1 MRIPHRSRNVLHI
14 GLFSLVTLALAGLL
28 GADYAMADNA
38 QPVAKAQI
46 QEAYGKLPLYFEAN
60 RGQTDRQ
67 VKFLNRGR
75 GYSLFLTPT
84 EAVLALSPRPTEGEG
99 QGEGAILRMRFVG
112 ANLKTRV
119 EGLEKLPGIV
129 NYFIGNDPK
138 KWRTNIPIYAK
149 VRHKN
154 VYPGVDLVYYG
165 NQRQLEY
172 DFVVRPGAD
181 PNLIKLAFQGAEDVR
196 IDGQGDLILQV
207 SGGELRLLKPNVY
220 QEIKGKKQII
230 DGRYILQSSQNDERL
245 TNNDERN
252 LVAVQVGFQVAPYDA
267 ARPLII
273 DPVLFY
279 STYLG
284 GTGDDFGFSIAVD
297 GSGNAY
303 VTGGTGSANFPT
315 TLGAFQTAYGGGVQ
329 DVFVTKLNPT
339 GSGLVYSTYLG
350 GSGGDGANGI
360 AVDASGVAYVT
371 GNTSSTD
378 FPTTLGAF
386 QTTFAGGFG
395 DVFVTK
401 LNAAGSALVYSTYLG
416 GSGDD
421 SGYGIAVDVAGDA
434 YVTGPT
440 TSTDFPMTLGAF
452 QTAFGGGSYDAFVT
466 KVNPSGSG
474 VVYSTYIGGSD
485 ADIANGIAVDASGD
499 AYATGL
505 TYSTNFPT
513 TVGSFQPAF
522 GGGSLDGFLTKLDPT
537 GSALVYSTY
546 LGGSGLDAG
555 EGIAVDAAGNAYVV
569 GNTDSTNF
577 PTTSGAFQL
586 TFGGGVQDVFVTKL
600 NPTGSALF
608 YSTYLGGSAFD
619 ESFGI
624 ALDAVGNA
632 YVTGDTDSTN
642 FPTVNAVQSVP
653 AGGFDIFVTKLNPT
667 GTGLVYSTY
676 LGGSGTDGT
685 GFNSIAL
692 DTLPNPNAYV
702 TGFTDSTNFPTTP
715 RAFQATYGGGPE
727 DAFVTKITE
736 GPIPPG
742 QTMERVTGGGTIN
755 VVGGI
760 GTFSFIV
767 QRQASTGQLGGQL
780 QYFNHASG
788 AQVRSETITS
798 LMIVGN
804 TATFGG
810 TCTVNGAPCTFT
822 VNVTDNGEPGTTDT
836 FTISVDGGPTEG
848 GTLRSGN
855 ILIAK

>member
-1 MRIPHRSRNVLHI
+1 
-14 GLFSLVTLALAGLL
+14 
-28 GADYAMADNA
+28 
-38 QPVAKAQI
+38 
-46 QEAYGKLPLYFEAN
+46 
-60 RGQTDRQ
+60 
-67 VKFLNRGR
+67 
-75 GYSLFLTPT
+75 
-84 EAVLALSPRPTEGEG
+84 
-99 QGEGAILRMRFVG
+99 
-112 ANLKTRV
+112 
-119 EGLEKLPGIV
+119 
-129 NYFIGNDPK
+129 
-138 KWRTNIPIYAK
+138 
-149 VRHKN
+149 
-154 VYPGVDLVYYG
+154 
-165 NQRQLEY
+165 
-172 DFVVRPGAD
+172 
-181 PNLIKLAFQGAEDVR
+181 
-196 IDGQGDLILQV
+196 
-207 SGGELRLLKPNVY
+207 
-220 QEIKGKKQII
+220 
-230 DGRYILQSSQNDERL
+230 
-245 TNNDERN
+245 
-252 LVAVQVGFQVAPYDA
+252 
-267 ARPLII
+267 
-273 DPVLFY
+273 
-279 STYLG
+279 
-284 GTGDDFGFSIAVD
+284 
-297 GSGNAY
+297 
-303 VTGGTGSANFPT
+303 
-315 TLGAFQTAYGGGVQ
+315 
-329 DVFVTKLNPT
+329 
-339 GSGLVYSTYLG
+339 
-350 GSGGDGANGI
+350 
-360 AVDASGVAYVT
+360 
-371 GNTSSTD
+371 
-378 FPTTLGAF
+378 
-386 QTTFAGGFG
+386 
-395 DVFVTK
+395 
-401 LNAAGSALVYSTYLG
+401 
-416 GSGDD
+416 
-421 SGYGIAVDVAGDA
+421 
-434 YVTGPT
+434 
-440 TSTDFPMTLGAF
+440 MTLGAF

-513 TVGSFQPAF
+513 TVGTFQPAF

-755 VVGGI
+755 RVGGV
-760 GTFSFIV
+760 GGFCFIV
-767 QRQASTGQLGGQL
+767 QRHAAPWGQRGPLP
-780 QYFNHASG
+780 YFHHPA
-788 AQVRSETITS
+788 
-798 LMIVGN
+798 
-804 TATFGG
+804 
-810 TCTVNGAPCTFT
+810 GAPGWRERER
-822 VNVTDNGEPGTTDT
+822 V
-836 FTISVDGGPTEG
+836 
-848 GTLRSGN
+848 R
-855 ILIAK
+855 

>member
-1 MRIPHRSRNVLHI
+1 
-14 GLFSLVTLALAGLL
+14 
-28 GADYAMADNA
+28 
-38 QPVAKAQI
+38 
-46 QEAYGKLPLYFEAN
+46 
-60 RGQTDRQ
+60 
-67 VKFLNRGR
+67 
-75 GYSLFLTPT
+75 
-84 EAVLALSPRPTEGEG
+84 
-99 QGEGAILRMRFVG
+99 
-112 ANLKTRV
+112 
-119 EGLEKLPGIV
+119 
-129 NYFIGNDPK
+129 
-138 KWRTNIPIYAK
+138 
-149 VRHKN
+149 
-154 VYPGVDLVYYG
+154 
-165 NQRQLEY
+165 
-172 DFVVRPGAD
+172 
-181 PNLIKLAFQGAEDVR
+181 
-196 IDGQGDLILQV
+196 
-207 SGGELRLLKPNVY
+207 
-220 QEIKGKKQII
+220 
-230 DGRYILQSSQNDERL
+230 
-245 TNNDERN
+245 
-252 LVAVQVGFQVAPYDA
+252 
-267 ARPLII
+267 
-273 DPVLFY
+273 
-279 STYLG
+279 
-284 GTGDDFGFSIAVD
+284 
-297 GSGNAY
+297 
-303 VTGGTGSANFPT
+303 
-315 TLGAFQTAYGGGVQ
+315 
-329 DVFVTKLNPT
+329 
-339 GSGLVYSTYLG
+339 
-350 GSGGDGANGI
+350 
-360 AVDASGVAYVT
+360 
-371 GNTSSTD
+371 
-378 FPTTLGAF
+378 
-386 QTTFAGGFG
+386 
-395 DVFVTK
+395 
-401 LNAAGSALVYSTYLG
+401 
-416 GSGDD
+416 
-421 SGYGIAVDVAGDA
+421 
-434 YVTGPT
+434 
-440 TSTDFPMTLGAF
+440 MTLGAF

-577 PTTSGAFQL
+577 PTHSAAFQL

-760 GTFSFIV
+760 GTLSFIV

-780 QYFNHASG
+780 QYFNPAAG
-788 AQVRSETITS
+788 APVRSETITS
-798 LMIVGN
+798 PMIVGN
-804 TATFGG
+804 TTTLGG
-810 TCTVNGAPCTFT
+810 TPTPNGAPCTFT